1 MAALT
6 QNRKHSFTL
15 EGEIS
20 IDLHKEHKSTSK
32 GSGSSLIARNAD
44 E

>member
-20 IDLHKEHKSTSK
+20 IDHKEHKSTSK